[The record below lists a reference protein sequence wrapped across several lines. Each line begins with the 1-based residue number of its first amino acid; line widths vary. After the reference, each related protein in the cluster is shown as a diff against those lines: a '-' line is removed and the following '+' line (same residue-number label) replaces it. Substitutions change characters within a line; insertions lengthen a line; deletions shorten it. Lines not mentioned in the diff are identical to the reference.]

1 MLIRGAAYRTA
12 VIPMRGGAR
21 KESDGP
27 GSEGTDDV
35 EVSAS
40 RPSGRTELWGRRACF
55 PCISAVS
62 LSLGE
67 NDKLH
72 YPGKPAW

>member
-1 MLIRGAAYRTA
+1 MTGLESRDADPRGSLPYCCD
-12 VIPMRGGAR
+12 P
-21 KESDGP
+21 
-27 GSEGTDDV
+27 EGTDDV